1 MKFAKVIQERLC
13 GCYFLLARSR
23 WEQLETGPLD
33 LGNGHT
39 PLQVSRFEQTPMR
52 AGKSWRIVA
61 QTAVW

>member
-33 LGNGHT
+33 LGNVTRHSKY
-39 PLQVSRFEQTPMR
+39 QDVSKHQ
-52 AGKSWRIVA
+52 
-61 QTAVW
+61 